1 MGAVVVEVVVVLE
14 VVVRVVV
21 EVVVVVGGTTAC
33 SMTVTADP
41 FVVPPGPAAE
51 TWKLSTRSID
61 DELAGIAME
70 CDIAHLHE
78 NVMGI
83 ETKAGLDET
92 THV

>member
-51 TWKLSTRSID
+51 TWKL
-61 DELAGIAME
+61 
-70 CDIAHLHE
+70 
-78 NVMGI
+78 
-83 ETKAGLDET
+83 
-92 THV
+92 